1 MNFAYPARMQAARLT
16 GLVNKTRTPLRA
28 ERSPCLPDVLA
39 SSLEVHATYPES
51 GAGNEAVFK
60 QPLA

>member
-1 MNFAYPARMQAARLT
+1 MLRIQGRIQAGQLR
-16 GLVNKTRTPLRA
+16 GSVNKTRTPLRA

-39 SSLEVHATYPES
+39 SSPEVHATCPES
-51 GAGNEAVFK
+51 GAGNEAAFR